1 MYSYQKF
8 IRDEKLQEKYSELR
22 RSFLEDEDNRLS
34 TSMLTLE
41 KNKTL
46 AQAYKKRLDGFLLSI
61 IEKPIEVDSHHNNP
75 YNPRE
80 ANTSKHVSKMPFR
93 MNSNTSK

>member
-8 IRDEKLQEKYSELR
+8 MRDEKLQEKYSELR

-61 IEKPIEVDSHHNNP
+61 IEKPIEVD
-75 YNPRE
+75 
-80 ANTSKHVSKMPFR
+80 
-93 MNSNTSK
+93 